1 MENETDNIV
10 KLQRTIELLQGDI
23 QRLASPYEDALSNRV
38 FDGTKKKLFFHFGT
52 WATIITGI
60 LALFGFN
67 AYDKIVS
74 GATELA
80 IKKFSEQAI
89 PELQQRA
96 EEALQKEMIN
106 IINEKIKNFSFDV
119 QAKLDSQL
127 SQVIKTVQN
136 QSDLKLNQAI
146 KEIGV
151 KFNDTEFAQQTQQ
164 SINEV
169 YKNEQ
174 TRISENGWS
183 FYGALNPDGQWRA
196 RYFEINGATNNTVSK
211 PSAKDKIR
219 ATTDVNLR
227 SDAPTYSES
236 DGWNYPPIQSVINY
250 GQVVTVQNVKLIKNP
265 KGEYYWVQVDR

>member
-1 MENETDNIV
+1 MENETDII
-10 KLQRTIELLQGDI
+10 KLQRTIELLQCDI

-52 WATIITGI
+52 WATIVTGA

-74 GATELA
+74 GATDLA
-80 IKKFSEQAI
+80 IKKFSEKAI

-96 EEALQKEMIN
+96 EDALQKEMIS
-106 IINEKIKNFSFDV
+106 IINEKMKNFSFDA
-119 QAKLDSQL
+119 QTKLDSEL
-127 SQVIKTVQN
+127 SQVIKTVQS

-151 KFNDTEFAQQTQQ
+151 KLNDAQFAQQTQQ
-164 SINEV
+164 SINEA

-174 TRISENGWS
+174 TRIAEDGWS
-183 FYGALNPDGQWRA
+183 FYGVLNPDGGWRA
-196 RYFEINGATNNTVSK
+196 RYFEVDGATNNADPK
-211 PSAKDKIR
+211 PSVKDKIR

-236 DGWNYPPIQSVINY
+236 DGWNYSPIRSVINY
-250 GQVVTVQNVKLIKNP
+250 GQVVTVQNIKLIKTP
-265 KGEYYWVQVDR
+265 KGEYYWVQVAR